1 MYSALYR
8 RLKGGR
14 FAKVTQMILIFAI
27 AISFLIFVAFP
38 YLDSLITTDP
48 IVNEN
53 A

>member
-14 FAKVTQMILIFAI
+14 FAKVAQMILIFAI
-27 AISFLIFVAFP
+27 AIAFLLFVAFP
-38 YLDSLITTDP
+38 FLDSLITTDP